1 MFSTCSELTPRAPI
15 PDGRMERIMQPCH
28 TYPCLQQSLRI
39 ERYKRK
45 FENLD
50 LIEMLLVTWRGFV
63 GDEGCDERLFASTIF
78 SFLLDLSE
86 CETVYSS
93 LLSDLRIA

>member
-1 MFSTCSELTPRAPI
+1 MRAVTK
-15 PDGRMERIMQPCH
+15 D
-28 TYPCLQQSLRI
+28 YLRQ
-39 ERYKRK
+39 R
-45 FENLD
+45 
-50 LIEMLLVTWRGFV
+50 
-63 GDEGCDERLFASTIF
+63 AAIF